1 MSGGHFDYGQYRIQE
16 IADSVEG
23 LISRNG
29 KKKTGLDDWERN
41 YCKENPEYAFHEK
54 YSNEVIKEFKKG
66 LKALRKAYIYAQ
78 RIDWLVS
85 GDDSEE
91 NFIERLNEEL
101 EELKE

>member
-1 MSGGHFDYGQYRIQE
+1 MSGGHFDYGQYKIQE

-23 LISRNG
+23 VISRNG
-29 KKKTGLDDWERN
+29 KKKTELNNWERDN
-41 YCKENPEYAFHEK
+41 CKENSEYAFHKK
-54 YSNEVIKEFKKG
+54 YSDEVIKEFKKG

-85 GDDSEE
+85 GDDGEE
-91 NFIERLNEEL
+91 SFIERLNKEL